1 MEWSDTAVVLH
12 VGRFRETDMWLRLLS
27 RHRGIFNVFAFG
39 GSRSRRRFCGC
50 LDLLNTVN
58 YRVKSSR
65 NGEFLALQEG
75 VLLRGPQRLR
85 SDWSRLGMAMNCVR
99 FLDALGVA
107 RDGAPAAFGL
117 LESTLQCL
125 EDDQAPHSL
134 FPLFFRLRLA
144 SDQGFAPAFDQC
156 GFCGREVLGEDVTF
170 LMDEGQIRCRHC
182 DQRDMEHDS
191 GSNAGP
197 MHGPND
203 SQHDSQHS
211 GHEDQWSSRQRRSW
225 GSAGLRYAVALPPA
239 ALGSLRHV
247 QREEPAQWGGA
258 QLSLPERRACA
269 RAIDGFVQYHLG
281 IAWEAGRF
289 RRV

>member
-85 SDWSRLGMAMNCVR
+85 TDWSRLGMAMNCVR
-99 FLDALGVA
+99 FLDVLGVT
-107 RDGAPAAFGL
+107 RDGAPAAFAL
-117 LESTLQCL
+117 LENTLACL
-125 EDDQAPHSL
+125 EQDQPPHAL

-144 SDQGFAPAFDQC
+144 SDQGFAPALDEC
-156 GFCGREVLGEDVTF
+156 AFCGRAVEAEDVTF
-170 LMDEGQIRCRHC
+170 LMDEGQIRCGHC
-182 DQRDMEHDS
+182 ARQGGALADDASRSEFG
-191 GSNAGP
+191 GS
-197 MHGPND
+197 
-203 SQHDSQHS
+203 
-211 GHEDQWSSRQRRSW
+211 QW
-225 GSAGLRYAVALPPA
+225 GGGAVRYAVALPPA
-239 ALGSLRHV
+239 GLDVLRTV
-247 QREEPAQWGGA
+247 QREEPALWDGA
-258 QLSLPERRACA
+258 QLPLPARRACA

-281 IAWEAGRF
+281 IAWEEGRF

>member
-1 MEWSDTAVVLH
+1 MEWSDTALVLH

-58 YRVKSSR
+58 CRVKSSR

-85 SDWSRLGMAMNCVR
+85 TDWGRLGVAMNCVR
-99 FLDALGVA
+99 FLDVLGVT
-107 RDGAPAAFGL
+107 RDGAPTAFSL
-117 LESTLQCL
+117 LEDTMHCL
-125 EDDQAPHSL
+125 EEERTPHAL

-144 SDQGFAPAFDQC
+144 SDQGFAPAFDLC
-156 GFCGREVLGEDVTF
+156 AFCGREVAREDVTF
-170 LMDEGQIRCRHC
+170 FMDEGQVRCAHC
-182 DQRDMEHDS
+182 GPSARPGENGGHGGVSSEGGAFGQA
-191 GSNAGP
+191 AG
-197 MHGPND
+197 MG
-203 SQHDSQHS
+203 
-211 GHEDQWSSRQRRSW
+211 G
-225 GSAGLRYAVALPPA
+225 GGRYAVALPPA
-239 ALGSLRHV
+239 ALETLREV
-247 QREEPAQWGGA
+247 QRETPASWDA
-258 QLSLPERRACA
+258 ARLSLPERRACA

-281 IAWEAGRF
+281 IAWEDGRF

>member
-1 MEWSDTAVVLH
+1 MEWSDTALVLH

-85 SDWSRLGMAMNCVR
+85 TDWSRLGMAMNCVR
-99 FLDALGVA
+99 FLDALGVT
-107 RDGAPAAFGL
+107 RDGAPAAFAL
-117 LESTLQCL
+117 LESTLACL
-125 EDDQAPHSL
+125 EQDQPPHSL
-134 FPLFFRLRLA
+134 FSLFFRLRLA
-144 SDQGFAPAFDQC
+144 SDQGFAPALDVC
-156 GFCGREVLGEDVTF
+156 AFCGCAVEGEDVTF
-170 LMDEGQIRCRHC
+170 LMDEGQIRCAHC
-182 DQRDMEHDS
+182 ARQGNGLSED
-191 GSNAGP
+191 AG
-197 MHGPND
+197 MGR
-203 SQHDSQHS
+203 S
-211 GHEDQWSSRQRRSW
+211 ESRGGEFW
-225 GSAGLRYAVALPPA
+225 GNGAFRYAVALPSA
-239 ALGSLRHV
+239 GLDALRTV
-247 QREEPAQWGGA
+247 QREEPSQWGGA
-258 QLSLPERRACA
+258 QLSLPARRACA

-281 IAWEAGRF
+281 IAWEEGRF